1 VLCRFVDTP
10 RSKRR
15 RAALIAALA
24 LVAVLAAAPTA
35 LARKVPFRGVAVH
48 SLWAEFSD
56 RDMDRELNL
65 SRAANATVVRVDVAW
80 GSLEVRGKGQISQ
93 WYLRRMDRFINGA
106 ARRRMKVI
114 VTLWSSPCW
123 ASSAPGYLK
132 RGCTQDWNQDTVVY
146 PPSNPADF
154 GDIAHY
160 VTKRYG
166 TKLAALEVWNEPN
179 LSIPMFWKTGDPVG
193 AYAAL
198 VRATYARAKS
208 GNRKVPIVAGALVR
222 PDIGFL
228 RALYA
233 AGIKGYYDGI
243 SIHPYGTELT
253 RKKLNAFH
261 AAQRAAGDKSRLWI
275 TEFGA
280 PTSGGGWHVSERGQ
294 AAIIRSGFTTLG
306 RMRYVRGAT
315 LYALRDTGNDR
326 GNFIQNFGVLR
337 FNFKPKAGWAALR
350 RALR

>member
-1 VLCRFVDTP
+1 MLRRFADSL
-10 RSKRR
+10 RSKGR
-15 RAALIAALA
+15 RAALVVALA
-24 LVAVLAAAPTA
+24 LTAALAAAPTA
-35 LARKVPFRGVAVH
+35 LARKVPLRGVAVH

-56 RDMDRELNL
+56 RDMSRELNL
-65 SRAANATVVRVDVAW
+65 ARAAHATAVRVDVAW

-106 ARRRMKVI
+106 AKRRIKVI

-132 RGCTQDWNQDTVVY
+132 RGCNQDWNQDTVVY
-146 PPSNPADF
+146 PPSNPADY
-154 GDIAHY
+154 GDIARY
-160 VTKRYG
+160 ITRRYG

-198 VRATYARAKS
+198 VRATYARAKA
-208 GNRKVPIVAGALVR
+208 GNRRVPVVVGALVR
-222 PDIGFL
+222 ADVSFL

-233 AGIKGYYDGI
+233 AGIKGYYDGF
-243 SIHPYGTELT
+243 SIHPYGVELT

-261 AAQRAAGDKSRLWI
+261 NAQRAAGDRSRLWI

-280 PTSGGGWHVSERGQ
+280 PTSGGGWHVTERGQ
-294 AAIIRSGFTTLG
+294 ASIIKSAFKTLG
-306 RMRYVRGAT
+306 RLGYVRGAT
-315 LYALRDTGNDR
+315 LYTLRDTGNDR

-337 FNFKPKAGWAALR
+337 FNFSPKAGWAALR
-350 RALR
+350 SALR